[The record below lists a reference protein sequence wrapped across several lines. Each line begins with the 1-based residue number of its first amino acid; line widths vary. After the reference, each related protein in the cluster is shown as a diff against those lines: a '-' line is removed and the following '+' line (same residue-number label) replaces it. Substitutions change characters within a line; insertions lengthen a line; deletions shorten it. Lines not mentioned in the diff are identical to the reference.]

1 MEVSCRLMQEGI
13 VLEEAEIPLM
23 ANGQEALYI
32 EEMFTRTDTSDFVG
46 SVRCMVPSGGGGRGC
61 SPPGSWKWTPAPVPS
76 SLCGCFRFQRCRLG
90 NKRGECPDSPRR
102 ASGHE

>member
-13 VLEEAEIPLM
+13 VLEEVAIPLE
-23 ANGQEALYI
+23 ANGQEALHI
-32 EEMFTRTDTSDFVG
+32 EEMFTGTDMSDFVG
-46 SVRCMVPSGGGGRGC
+46 SVRCMVPSGGGC

-76 SLCGCFRFQRCRLG
+76 SLCRCFRFQRCRLG